1 MGKKIQFKSDEYNLE
16 GMLETDSAEKGVVI
30 AHPHPQHGGNM
41 DNHVIESIANAYK
54 QKKISTLKF
63 NFRGVGQSQGNYGN
77 GIGEQT
83 DVISAVSY
91 LLETGIKQI
100 DLAGFSFGSWVIA
113 QAVSNG
119 LAVDSIIMVSPPVLI
134 YDFKQFSSLPGLKLV
149 VTGSE
154 DGIARSDI
162 IEKALPMHQHNARL
176 EIIQGADHF
185 YGGYTRQLEVVIA
198 SCL

>member
-1 MGKKIQFKSDEYNLE
+1 MEKKIQFESDEHTLE
-16 GMLETDSAEKGVVI
+16 GLLETDSVERGVVI

-41 DNHVIESIANAYK
+41 NNHVVESIANAYK

-63 NFRGVGQSQGNYGN
+63 NFKGVGQSQGNYEN
-77 GIGEQT
+77 GIGEQK
-83 DVISAVSY
+83 DVINAISY
-91 LLETGIKQI
+91 LLKTGIKQI

-119 LAVDSIIMVSPPVLI
+119 LSVNSIIMVSPPVLI

-149 VTGSE
+149 ITGSE

-162 IEKALPMHQHNARL
+162 IKKAIPMHKHNARL

-185 YGGYTRQLEVVIA
+185 YGGYTRQLEGVIA